1 MLPEALQASLNILLL
16 KFLLSAAPG
25 SHSELAANIFY
36 YLRPFTQER
45 KSNLHP
51 SQAHVC
57 MQFKKIKPEKLGGLT
72 GALSSRR
79 DL

>member
-36 YLRPFTQER
+36 YLRPFTQ
-45 KSNLHP
+45 KGN
-51 SQAHVC
+51 
-57 MQFKKIKPEKLGGLT
+57 
-72 GALSSRR
+72 
-79 DL
+79 